1 MVNNRKPKNDNGG
14 FFNYLNFTPMSAYLI
29 EIPHAVDKI
38 ACMHAIQVFLES
50 GSHFLANA
58 DWGCEDGEHKAW
70 MVVNVDNKNQ
80 ALQIVPPLYRHE
92 AKIIKLSKYTKEHT
106 EEGFMYHE
114 VNGSNPSDKPGPG
127 ISGH

>member
-1 MVNNRKPKNDNGG
+1 
-14 FFNYLNFTPMSAYLI
+14 
-29 EIPHAVDKI
+29 
-38 ACMHAIQVFLES
+38 
-50 GSHFLANA
+50 
-58 DWGCEDGEHKAW
+58 
-70 MVVNVDNKNQ
+70 